1 MGNLENTRKIFKR
14 WSRIEIKGLRDK
26 EQVGEIPPPHP
37 RLALAA
43 SCEAE
48 KQGKS
53 AS

>member
-14 WSRIEIKGLRDK
+14 WSRIEINGLRDK
-26 EQVGEIPPPHP
+26 EQGDEIPPPHP

-43 SCEAE
+43 CEAE